1 VEAVTVSRR
10 GNKANDDKPG
20 SEVVEELY
28 TELSRE
34 LGTDG
39 PIETFGHPDENVV
52 GRLVEDDK
60 GAGPDLTAEALATDS
75 HDTTD
80 LTAEESAVHLVPE
93 ADEEEPDSSLTR
105 AARRELDGF

>member
-1 VEAVTVSRR
+1 MSRR
-10 GNKANDDKPG
+10 GKKAQADERG

-39 PIETFGHPDENVV
+39 PVETFGHPDENVV
-52 GRLVEDDK
+52 GRLVEDDE
-60 GAGPDLTAEALATDS
+60 GAGPDNTSEALATDS

-80 LTAEESAVHLVPE
+80 LTAEESAVHFV
-93 ADEEEPDSSLTR
+93 PDSDETERDPSLTR

>member
-1 VEAVTVSRR
+1 MSRR
-10 GNKANDDKPG
+10 GKNAKADERG

-39 PIETFGHPDENVV
+39 PVETFGHPDENIV
-52 GRLVEDDK
+52 GRLVEDDE
-60 GAGPDLTAEALATDS
+60 GAGPDTTPEALATDS

-80 LTAEESAVHLVPE
+80 LTAEESAIHLVP
-93 ADEEEPDSSLTR
+93 DTEEEERDSTLTR
-105 AARRELDGF
+105 AARRELDDF